1 MSDPVTAA
9 EGDRGR
15 GPRPAR
21 ALRFG
26 PPGAGEL
33 NGAVVRGGVG
43 VAVGLAALVLITVS
57 TAALPVVLA
66 CGLGA
71 LGVHDVADVLARRA
85 ATGGRGVARLLRGL
99 VGVALAVLL
108 LVTPPTALGSLLA
121 LVGVLLVLRGLVT
134 LAAGVL
140 GRRERRAA
148 RLVGGVSGAA
158 VGVVAVVTPASLA
171 EAVLLIGALLL
182 VGVGAVVLGHGI
194 RAARA
199 GSDVRAMSGTLISDL
214 VWDQIRDADIGED
227 SRAAIAD
234 TLYFEA
240 PERRGKLAAW
250 WTMLLL
256 SIAIATF
263 AVLQDSTAVVI
274 GAMLVAPLMVPI
286 LGLAGSLVNG
296 WTRRAT
302 ASGLLV
308 LAGACAAVAFSLVL
322 STWLPAAVAF
332 AFDSNTQVLGRV
344 SPNLLDLLIAVA
356 AGAAG
361 AFATVNARV
370 ASGIAGVSIAV
381 ALVPPL
387 AVVGIAIGAA
397 EFGDALGAFLLFLT
411 NFVAI
416 VLSAAAV
423 FVLTGFART
432 HADRAQR
439 RRLTAAVAPF
449 AALALVVL
457 VPLVVTSQGLLVTFT
472 TERTAHDTVEDW
484 LRTRP
489 GLRLVDLGYRDG
501 VVEIGV
507 TGTGPLGDV
516 ADLQRRISAG
526 VGYGIPVA
534 VEFTPST
541 RVQIDPTSGAG
552 T

>member
-15 GPRPAR
+15 EPRPAR

-332 AFDSNTQVLGRV
+332 DSNTQVLGRV

-489 GLRLVDLGYRDG
+489 GLRLVDLDYRNG

-507 TGTGPLGDV
+507 TGAGPLGDV
-516 ADLQRRISAG
+516 DDLQRRISAG

-541 RVQIDPTSGAG
+541 RVQIDPTSGTG